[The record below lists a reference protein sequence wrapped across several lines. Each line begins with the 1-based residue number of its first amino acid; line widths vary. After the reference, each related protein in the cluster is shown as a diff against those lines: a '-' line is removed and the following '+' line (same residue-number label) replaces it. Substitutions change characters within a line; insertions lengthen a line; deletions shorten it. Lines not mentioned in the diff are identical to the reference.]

1 MVKIQEYTSGD
12 EFKDISK
19 KGKDR
24 HWKERKRKNIKLA
37 EAFDELKYEEK
48 FVNNI
53 HSCAEHLNFK
63 RAIDGTLRLY
73 QMYTCKNKQCP
84 ICAWRR
90 SMKYQV
96 QISKVVE
103 EAMKR
108 KPKGRFLFLTLTVE
122 NILGEDLNAEL
133 SRLTK
138 AFDRLFKRAKVKKNI
153 IGFLRATEVTRNELM
168 NTYHPHIH
176 VLLFVS
182 PTYFKN
188 KENYISQEEWTS
200 LWQQSAKLDYRPIV
214 DVRAVKPKN
223 EKTSDVRSAILET
236 AKYPV
241 KPFELTVDNLQVV
254 DDLQKGLFRKRQI
267 AFGGLFKII
276 KKELALDDIEDGDL
290 VNIGDEEKPVS
301 DGEIISVL
309 WNNDRQNYYVK

>member
-1 MVKIQEYTSGD
+1 
-12 EFKDISK
+12 
-19 KGKDR
+19 
-24 HWKERKRKNIKLA
+24 
-37 EAFDELKYEEK
+37 EEK

-108 KPKGRFLFLTLTVE
+108 TTKGRILVLTLTVE
-122 NILGEDLNAEL
+122 NILGEDVNAEL

-188 KENYISQEEWTS
+188 KENYIS
-200 LWQQSAKLDYRPIV
+200 
-214 DVRAVKPKN
+214 
-223 EKTSDVRSAILET
+223 
-236 AKYPV
+236 
-241 KPFELTVDNLQVV
+241 
-254 DDLQKGLFRKRQI
+254 
-267 AFGGLFKII
+267 
-276 KKELALDDIEDGDL
+276 
-290 VNIGDEEKPVS
+290 
-301 DGEIISVL
+301 
-309 WNNDRQNYYVK
+309 